1 MVKKKVNKEILAEGV
16 YGNEKEFDIEANEIN
31 DEEDEDIEGIVG
43 LDMEMDE
50 EDN

>member
-1 MVKKKVNKEILAEGV
+1 MVKKKVNKKILAEGV

-31 DEEDEDIEGIVG
+31 DEEDEDLEGIEGI
-43 LDMEMDE
+43 DMHLE